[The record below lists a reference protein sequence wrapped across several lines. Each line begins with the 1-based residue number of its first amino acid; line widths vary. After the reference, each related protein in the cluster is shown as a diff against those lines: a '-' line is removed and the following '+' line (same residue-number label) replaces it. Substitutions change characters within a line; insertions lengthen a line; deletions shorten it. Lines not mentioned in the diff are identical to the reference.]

1 MSEEE
6 LASPENIQKH
16 LAAATIAKSI
26 CHIFIP
32 NWILFF
38 FFFFCFEILDFF
50 QIFLFLFLYH
60 KNSVFISIDCV
71 TKVHWKQL
79 QMLV

>member
-32 NWILFF
+32 N
-38 FFFFCFEILDFF
+38 
-50 QIFLFLFLYH
+50 
-60 KNSVFISIDCV
+60 
-71 TKVHWKQL
+71 
-79 QMLV
+79 